1 MNIPGRPDHI
11 NGIQGLDRVPSWTY
25 RRNAGF
31 RLGKAPKRRYVVGR
45 KGVLGIHLISAQ
57 KYLAHMS
64 SVEDYPNIRFRDRA
78 SASHILHHNSSN
90 VNTLVMTFSLKFA
103 SCKGMLWPK
112 GIQNMQFAP
121 T

>member
-1 MNIPGRPDHI
+1 MDISQECGVEI
-11 NGIQGLDRVPSWTY
+11 
-25 RRNAGF
+25 
-31 RLGKAPKRRYVVGR
+31 R
-45 KGVLGIHLISAQ
+45 KSTEAEICSREEGGVGIHLISAQ

-78 SASHILHHNSSN
+78 GASHILHHNSSN

>member
-1 MNIPGRPDHI
+1 MNIRGRSDHI

-64 SVEDYPNIRFRDRA
+64 SVEDYPNIRFEDRA

>member
-1 MNIPGRPDHI
+1 MDISQECGVQIRKSTEAEICSREEGGVGKSSHI
-11 NGIQGLDRVPSWTY
+11 CPE
-25 RRNAGF
+25 
-31 RLGKAPKRRYVVGR
+31 
-45 KGVLGIHLISAQ
+45 ISRT
-57 KYLAHMS
+57 AHMS
-64 SVEDYPNIRFRDRA
+64 SVEDYPNIRFEDGT